1 MISPN
6 KPKVPGAPVKTYTF
20 ICTSAGLMALI
31 GAAALTLSLFF
42 LLGVLVGR
50 GHRPESAIPPIE
62 RMMPKEQPAAAGPAT
77 EILKAEEL
85 QYSDQLAKKGTEA
98 QPAKSIDGPERKTQE
113 PAKTPDKAAD
123 AKKAAEAEAKAKAE
137 AKTKAKT
144 EAKAKAEAKTK
155 TGDGPRYDYV
165 YQAGSFPDENQAKA
179 FLKRVKATGL
189 KASIENAT
197 DDGKPLYRVVVSFR
211 GKPVETRELK
221 AKLGTVGVPKP
232 LMRSKTPI

>member
-1 MISPN
+1 MNSLN
-6 KPKVPGAPVKTYTF
+6 KSKPPGAPVKTYTF
-20 ICTSAGLMALI
+20 ICTSAGLMTLV

-42 LLGVLVGR
+42 VLGVLVGR

-62 RMMPKEQPAAAGPAT
+62 RMMPKEQPAAAAGPST

-85 QYSDQLAKKGTEA
+85 QYSDQLAKKGTET
-98 QPAKSIDGPERKTQE
+98 QPSKSIDATERKTPE

-123 AKKAAEAEAKAKAE
+123 AKKSTEAKTKAEAKAKA
-137 AKTKAKT
+137 
-144 EAKAKAEAKTK
+144 K

-189 KASIENAT
+189 KASIETDTVNA
-197 DDGKPLYRVVVSFR
+197 KPLYRVVVSFR
-211 GKPVETRELK
+211 GKPLETREIK